1 MAVKR
6 LLTEF
11 GMGASLRR
19 QDYTQAAVRGVK
31 DALWHN
37 SINLAELFGKAKK
50 DMLIDVE
57 VAVQNPCFSGCQRVA
72 EIFPY
77 GQVQVTVVP
86 GGLGCAAARWAAHGD
101 GKCRDF
107 CFLRFEGGLMS
118 DQRFIIEMGMGNDQY
133 GQDYTKAA
141 GRAIED
147 AFRHS
152 AIPMFQALEPAL
164 GLTPQEM
171 RVQVTIG
178 VQDPAQVDTA
188 ALVSTLP
195 RGRAEVRAVF
205 GGQNVTNPDTGNVI
219 VIASAAIEAFLPY
232 QGDRT

>member
-1 MAVKR
+1 M
-6 LLTEF
+6 
-11 GMGASLRR
+11 
-19 QDYTQAAVRGVK
+19 
-31 DALWHN
+31 N
-37 SINLAELFGKAKK
+37 
-50 DMLIDVE
+50 
-57 VAVQNPCFSGCQRVA
+57 
-72 EIFPY
+72 
-77 GQVQVTVVP
+77 
-86 GGLGCAAARWAAHGD
+86 
-101 GKCRDF
+101 
-107 CFLRFEGGLMS
+107 

-188 ALVSTLP
+188 ELVSTLP